1 LHWLP
6 GDGDHDCREC
16 NYTMKTRTLC
26 ILGGTGFVGRH
37 LISEV
42 TEAGYRVRVPT
53 RRRARHRDLLVN
65 PRVELVEADVHDA
78 GALAEQLAGCDAAA
92 NLIGILNE
100 AGHDGSGFRRA
111 HVELAEKLVGAA
123 REQGVTRV
131 LHMSALNADAHSE
144 HGYYL
149 KTKGEAEDLMHEAA
163 GEGLQITSFRPS
175 VIFGPGDS
183 FFNRFAA
190 LLRWSPG
197 VLPLACAGARFAPV
211 FVGDVVKAFAHALG
225 DKTTIGERYELCGP
239 NIYTLRELVEY
250 TARTAGLKRRVL
262 PLGDGIS
269 HLQARILEYAP
280 GKPFSLDN
288 YHSLQKDSVCSS
300 PALQA
305 LGIEPTALEA
315 VVPQYLGR
323 QSSRARYSLARR
335 LAGRDAGR
343 S

>member
-1 LHWLP
+1 
-6 GDGDHDCREC
+6 
-16 NYTMKTRTLC
+16 MKTQTLC

-42 TEAGYRVRVPT
+42 TEAGWRVRVPT
-53 RRRARHRDLLVN
+53 RRRARHRDLTVN
-65 PRVELVEADVHDA
+65 PRVSLVEADVHDSA
-78 GALAEQLAGCDAAA
+78 ALAEQLCGCEAVV

-111 HVELAEKLVGAA
+111 HVELAQKLVRAA

-149 KTKGEAEDLMHEAA
+149 KTKGEAEELMHAA
-163 GEGLQITSFRPS
+163 GSEGLQVTSFRPS
-175 VIFGPGDS
+175 VIFGAGDS

-197 VLPLACAGARFAPV
+197 LLPLACAGARFAPV
-211 FVGDVVKAFAHALG
+211 YVGDVTKAFARALR
-225 DKTTIGERYELCGP
+225 DKATIGERYELCGP
-239 NIYTLRELVEY
+239 HIYTLRELVEY

-262 PLGDGIS
+262 PLGDGLS
-269 HLQARILEYAP
+269 HLQARVLEYAP

-288 YHSLQKDSVCSS
+288 YYSLQKDSVCGGSG
-300 PALQA
+300 LQD

-323 QSSRARYSLARR
+323 QSPRARYSLARR